1 MDEKPLPHYFANKW
15 QRAPERLEDDTNI
28 QGASGEASKL
38 RAEFILPPDSEITDA
53 AMRISLPQE
62 SPRLDENYT
71 PEGTYIPLSGGIR
84 GWYENSGVMKSETR
98 NGYGF
103 HGAVDGDAFKNTIL
117 ERIETFNR
125 RAVVRVKVDLWV
137 GYQREASTEQQAGFC
152 LDLSVEGARLRT
164 REALEVGDRLRI
176 TMHRTRDA
184 VGEGVPLVSVQAEVR
199 NFRLANPNQA
209 YPRYYTGIG
218 FKDLEI
224 AAKEAI
230 ARLVAEGQP
239 LPGQETAPD

>member
-1 MDEKPLPHYFANKW
+1 MDEKPLPNYFAGKW
-15 QRAPERLEDDTNI
+15 QRALERLEKEENL
-28 QGASGEASKL
+28 QAVSGEASKL
-38 RAEFILPPDSEITDA
+38 RAEFTLPPDTEVTDA
-53 AMRISLPQE
+53 ALRISLPKD

-84 GWYENSGVMKSETR
+84 GWYENSGVMKSEAR
-98 NGYGF
+98 SGYGF
-103 HGAVDGDAFKNTIL
+103 HDAVDGEAFKNTIL
-117 ERIETFNR
+117 KRIETFNQ

-137 GYQREASTEQQAGFC
+137 GYHQGESKEQQAGFC
-152 LDLSVEGARLRT
+152 VDLSVEGARLRT
-164 REALEVGDRLRI
+164 RVELEVGAMLRI

-184 VGEGVPLVSVQAEVR
+184 VGAGVPLASAIAEVR

-209 YPRYYTGIG
+209 YPRYYSGIT

-224 AAKEAI
+224 AAKEAV

-239 LPGQETAPD
+239 LPGQDTDPG